1 MSKSETRG
9 REQRKRIRSPRSQS
23 RDQADGTPFLPPPLP
38 SPPSPRFEVP
48 ENPYMDKVIDVPG
61 ALQAGFNSPD
71 RPQTV
76 EIHAVQFVDA
86 EVNISVNMLRQV
98 PTERKARR
106 SCSDTALN
114 DVQTSSIHRSRKF
127 TRHSSERRQTPP
139 NIMRRQVRKI
149 QKVQSN
155 RCLARR

>member
-1 MSKSETRG
+1 
-9 REQRKRIRSPRSQS
+9 
-23 RDQADGTPFLPPPLP
+23 
-38 SPPSPRFEVP
+38 
-48 ENPYMDKVIDVPG
+48 MDKVIDVPV
-61 ALQAGFNSPD
+61 ALQAGFNSAD

-139 NIMRRQVRKI
+139 NHHAKTGSEDPEGAVKQVFGPKMNKAEAQLNRACNQRRHRQ
-149 QKVQSN
+149 
-155 RCLARR
+155 L